1 MLFHMS
7 IAGHDP
13 RRIAT
18 VIAELWGG
26 EAFPFPPVTDG
37 SWVALAGDTRSTTIE
52 IYPIDTVLKEAEG
65 DADAYGERTGQIAYT
80 ATHGAIATHL
90 DRDAVFAIAERE
102 GWPAKYR
109 CRGGLFGVIELWI
122 EGRQLIEVLTPE
134 MQTEYIGSVT
144 IKAWRRML
152 EAIRARQAEPA

>member
-26 EAFPFPPVTDG
+26 AAFPFPPVTAG
-37 SWVALAGDTRSTTIE
+37 SWVALAGDARGTTIE
-52 IYPIDTVLKEAEG
+52 IYPVDTVLREAEG
-65 DADAYGERTGQIAYT
+65 DADAYGERTGQVAYT

-102 GWPAKYR
+102 AWPAKYR
-109 CRGGLFGVIELWI
+109 CRGGIFGVIELWI

-134 MQTEYIGSVT
+134 MQAEYTTAVT
-144 IKAWRRML
+144 IGNWRRML
-152 EAIRARQAEPA
+152 ERIGAKQVEPA